1 MPKSTL
7 NEAELTLQYLEHT
20 TMKLQQAISQS
31 YRTFYVNGDMRKQL
45 EKACTIIENI
55 DTTIRVKVN
64 RITDKVSYDTYVAG
78 IYAQLK
84 EKKRKKVVSKS

>member
-64 RITDKVSYDTYVAG
+64 RVNDRIAYNSYVEG
-78 IYAQLK
+78 INEQLK

>member
-31 YRTFYVNGDMRKQL
+31 YRTCMANGEMRKQL
-45 EKACTIIENI
+45 EKACSIIENV
-55 DTTIRVKVN
+55 DTTLRVKVN
-64 RITDKVSYDTYVAG
+64 RITEKIAYDRYVEG
-78 IYAQLK
+78 INEQLK
-84 EKKRKKVVSKS
+84 AKARRKS